1 MAEEIIIDTQL
12 SKQEK
17 YEALLPQ
24 IAALL
29 QGETDVVANLSNIMA
44 ALKYGMNWFWVG
56 VYFVKDNVTATE
68 KELVLGPF
76 QGPVAC
82 TRIAYG
88 RGVCGTAW
96 KTKSVIIVDDVDQF
110 PCHIACSSF
119 SKSEIVLP
127 AFKNEEVVLILDID
141 SDSYSTFDKTDETYL
156 LKVIQMIENII

>member
-56 VYFVKDNVTATE
+56 VYFVKDNVAATE

-96 KTKSVIIVDDVDQF
+96 KTKSVIIVDDVDAF
-110 PCHIACSSF
+110 PGHIACSSF

-141 SDSYSTFDKTDETYL
+141 SDSNSTFDKTDETYL